1 LKKIT
6 VVIYYITDYVI
17 HILKI
22 KEDYSLKN
30 RSVKIIMALALSM
43 TTIFSAA
50 ACGAKDTANKQQE
63 ESSELETE
71 TAVTQTEVAEE
82 IVPKEEASIDFED
95 GLYGFVRID
104 KTLNPVCD
112 NSIISIADYEN
123 SKALKVEGQ
132 GKPIYIGVQIDKLL
146 GDRISEVRSIEMTL
160 GMENPDGQF
169 SAVSGRIYG
178 FVGNN
183 NTKIS
188 QDWAIYLEDVNPK
201 KITYQIEDWATLQE
215 GNYLVISL
223 ETDTAMDKGA
233 TPAIL
238 YIDDISFKNDVDELI
253 EADTTFTYE
262 DDGESDRDGLYE
274 LTDTVE
280 FEGFATSGDAWSQS
294 GFTMPDEILAALVP
308 GSVVEIAYTSDSGDI
323 WLVMSEAEVGWSRV
337 GQGNADGSG
346 SDSAVFNGT
355 ICQVTYEQIA
365 AVCGD
370 DVSTWGSVMQCES
383 SGAWEVFGIS
393 VGNRED

>member
-1 LKKIT
+1 
-6 VVIYYITDYVI
+6 
-17 HILKI
+17 
-22 KEDYSLKN
+22 
-30 RSVKIIMALALSM
+30 
-43 TTIFSAA
+43 
-50 ACGAKDTANKQQE
+50 
-63 ESSELETE
+63 
-71 TAVTQTEVAEE
+71 
-82 IVPKEEASIDFED
+82 
-95 GLYGFVRID
+95 LYGFVRID

-178 FVGNN
+178 FVGDN

-188 QDWAIYLEDVNPK
+188 QDWAIYLQDVNPK
-201 KITYQIEDWATLQE
+201 RITYTIEDWATLQE

-253 EADTTFTYE
+253 EADNTFTYE
-262 DDGESDRDGLYE
+262 DDGTDSDRDGLYD

-294 GFTMPDEILAALVP
+294 GFEMTEDILAALVP

-346 SDSAVFNGT
+346 SDSAIFNGT
-355 ICQVTYEQIA
+355 ICQITYEQIA

-370 DVSTWGSVMQCES
+370 DVSTWGSMMQCES

-393 VGNRED
+393 VGNRAD